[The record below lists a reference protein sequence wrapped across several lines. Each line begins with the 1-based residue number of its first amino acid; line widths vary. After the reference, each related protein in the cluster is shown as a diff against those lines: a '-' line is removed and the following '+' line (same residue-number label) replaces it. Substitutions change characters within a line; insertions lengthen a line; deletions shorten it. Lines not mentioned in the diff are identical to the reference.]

1 MSTQEFLYKVLG
13 DTGFYCIV
21 GLKQDGS
28 KTVQK
33 FYGSIEEAT
42 LAALKLD
49 DEGFDSY
56 YGLATFTTEGSRR
69 NDNVAQMRSFF
80 LDLDCGPNKD
90 YEDQQSAVKDLRR
103 FCQEIKM
110 PRPMLVNSGRGVH
123 AYWPL
128 KRPIPRDEWL
138 PLAETLKQACKA
150 KNLKADPAVTADSA
164 RILRVPGTHNHKDET
179 PKEVNLLG
187 PSVASIDIDDIR
199 DVIGIGSIF
208 AKKPYAPRDIDPL
221 TQMLAGNYTSVFK
234 KILIKTRDGKGC
246 NQLLKIITEQETISE
261 PMWRAGLSIAAF
273 CEDKQKAIHNISNK
287 HPEYTP
293 DRTESKVALIKG
305 PYTCVKFE
313 EYNPGGC
320 EGCINKGKIKSPISL
335 GKEVVEATEEE
346 YVVQAPP
353 NTTMPN
359 APTTSQT
366 YHIPKY
372 PHPFFRGRKGG
383 VFVHTKNKVGD
394 EIDVMVYHND
404 FYALRRIRDQVL
416 GESIM
421 LRLHLP
427 KDGVRDFTVPLTAIL
442 AKDEFRKH
450 VAAQGVAAMELDLLM
465 EYVTKWVNHLQMET
479 VADEARTQYGWTG
492 DSKNPQSFVVG
503 EQEIFADR
511 VELNPISGKTIS
523 TYSYFLPKGSLD
535 EWKKTIEFLNQ
546 PNFELHQ
553 YMFGIAFGAPLMHFT
568 PINAVMFHAYS
579 KDTGLGKTTAM
590 LAGASVWGNPDELVL
605 FEKDTANTKMN
616 RAEVY
621 KNLPLYLD
629 EMTNT
634 LPKDLSDF
642 GYQLPSGKQRN
653 RLGPN
658 GNIERYR
665 GMPWKLSCAS
675 TGNTSMIERISAYKA
690 LPKAEAARILEY
702 RVVQTFFGDKS
713 LTDKFS
719 QDIKENW
726 GLAGPVYIQYILNNL
741 DTVKTLLTSVQ
752 QTFDKAAGLHAA
764 DRFWSVQAATTLTG
778 LMVAKRLGF
787 INFNIQNLTK
797 WLTGVIDSAKR
808 GLDGMSGDPESILA
822 DYLAEHYTSVLR
834 IKSTDDARGKTTD
847 IDHLII
853 PDASP
858 RFSMVARYEYDIKML
873 YLLPTPLKQWCV
885 KHQINYSGFIEGLRR
900 GRTKAKS
907 DNKRLGKGTRM
918 NLPPSPVIVVDCSE
932 FMNEDTEDLIATAA
946 GEKQVQTDSE

>member
-1 MSTQEFLYKVLG
+1 MSTQEFLTKVVG
-13 DTGFYCIV
+13 DTGFYCVV

-33 FYGSIEEAT
+33 FYESIEETT
-42 LAALKLD
+42 LAALNLD
-49 DEGFDSY
+49 DEGFDAY
-56 YGLATFTTEGSRR
+56 YGLATFTIGGSRR

-80 LDLDCGPNKD
+80 LDLDCGPGKD
-90 YEDQQSAVKDLRR
+90 YPSQHDAIQDLRR
-103 FCQEIKM
+103 FCKELKL
-110 PRPMLVNSGRGVH
+110 PRPMMINSGRGVH
-123 AYWPL
+123 VYWPL
-128 KRPIPRDEWL
+128 TESVSREIWL
-138 PLAETLKQACKA
+138 PIAEALKQACKD
-150 KNLKADPAVTADSA
+150 KNFKADPAVTADSA
-164 RILRVPGTHNHKDET
+164 RILRVPGTHNYKDNP
-179 PKEVNLLG
+179 PKLVEQLG
-187 PSVASIDIDDIR
+187 PSVPSVGVEVFKELFGESLALS
-199 DVIGIGSIF
+199 
-208 AKKPYAPRDIDPL
+208 KKPYVPREMDPL
-221 TQMLAGNYTSVFK
+221 TQMIAGSYTSSFK
-234 KILIKTRDGKGC
+234 KILVKTQAGTGC
-246 NQLLKIITEQETISE
+246 NQLLKIITEQQTISE

-273 CEDKQKAIHNISNK
+273 CSDRDKAIHNISK
-287 HPEYTP
+287 QHDEYTAE
-293 DRTESKVALIKG
+293 RTEAKVSLIKG
-305 PYTCVKFE
+305 PYTCAKFE

-320 EGCINKGKIKSPISL
+320 DECVNRGKIKSPISL
-335 GKEVVEATEEE
+335 GKEVVEATEEDN
-346 YVVQAPP
+346 VVQAPAA
-353 NTTMPN
+353 N
-359 APTTSQT
+359 APATTPTQT
-366 YHIPKY
+366 YHIPKF
-372 PHPFFRGRKGG
+372 PHPFFRGKKGG
-383 VFVHTKNKVGD
+383 VFVHKKNKAGED
-394 EIDVMVYHND
+394 IEIMVYHND

-416 GESIM
+416 GESLM

-450 VAAQGVAAMELDLLM
+450 VAAQGIASMELDYLM

-492 DSKNPQSFVVG
+492 DEKNPTSFVVG
-503 EQEIFADR
+503 EYEIFADR
-511 VELNPISGKTIS
+511 TELNPVSGKTAS
-523 TYSYFLPKGSLD
+523 TYSYFIPKGNLED
-535 EWKKTIEFLNQ
+535 WKKTVQFLNQ

-553 YMFGIAFGAPLMHFT
+553 YLFGITFGAPLVHFT

-621 KNLPLYLD
+621 KNLPLFLD

-634 LPKDLSDF
+634 HPKDLSDF

-658 GNIERYR
+658 GNTERYR
-665 GMPWKLSCAS
+665 GMPWKLSAGS
-675 TGNTSMIERISAYKA
+675 TGNTSMIERISGYKA

-719 QDIKENW
+719 REIKENW
-726 GLAGPVYIQYILNNL
+726 GLAGPIYIQYILNNL
-741 DTVKTLLTSVQ
+741 ETVKTLLDSVQ
-752 QTFDKAAGLHAA
+752 KTFDKASGLQSA
-764 DRFWSVQAATTLTG
+764 DRFWSVQCATTLTG
-778 LMVAKRLGF
+778 LMIAKRLGL
-787 INFNIQNLTK
+787 IDFNIQNLTK
-797 WLTGVIDSAKR
+797 WLTNVIDSAKR
-808 GLDGMSGDPESILA
+808 GIEGMSGDPESILA

-858 RFSMVARYEYDIKML
+858 RFSMVARYEYDLKML

-885 KHQINYSGFIEGLRR
+885 KHQINYSGFVEGLKR

-907 DNKRLGKGTRM
+907 DTKRMGKGTRM
-918 NLPPSPVIVVDCSE
+918 NLPPSPVLAVDCSE
-932 FMNEDTEDLIATAA
+932 FMNDETEDLISVGA
-946 GEKQVQTDSE
+946 GEKQIQSDSQ